1 MNTYTVSELKNPIY
15 FSDDVYIDKKFLI
28 LIPEQPFTE
37 DLQQKLLKWDFT
49 AIYTDGNF
57 SVAPQQK
64 TVAVVAESSNSPSS
78 QTDEKALAV
87 KKEQQE
93 KIQQIGEKYN
103 SFQSFVK
110 ETYEGYKTKQSLN
123 SRLIFDTAKEL
134 CEFIKEDKQL
144 VLRLP
149 AFMEYKV
156 EDYLAAHSLRSA
168 IFAIIIGL
176 QLKMQPHKLIELA
189 VATLLHE
196 IGMMRIPEQVYMANE
211 TLNPTAQRAILAHP
225 ILSYN
230 ILKEQSFALPI
241 CLGAL
246 EHHERENGKGY
257 PRKLDGFKIS
267 NYGKII
273 AVACS
278 YEAATAHRPYK
289 EAQNAASGIVNL
301 IRNENKQYDE
311 SILRALLLSLS
322 FYPIGIYVH
331 LSNGKMAQVIDTN
344 PKDPRYPIVQIYGE
358 TTKSGGPI
366 IRGTSA
372 KDVQIVRPVSKAEIE
387 KMKQNQGLV

>member
-189 VATLLHE
+189 VSTLLHE

-311 SILRALLLSLS
+311 SILRALLFLFHFILSV
-322 FYPIGIYVH
+322 FMCIYQTEKWHRLLIQTPRIPDIRLCKFTEKQQNPAVQSYAE
-331 LSNGKMAQVIDTN
+331 LRQKMYKLYD
-344 PKDPRYPIVQIYGE
+344 RYQ
-358 TTKSGGPI
+358 KLKL
-366 IRGTSA
+366 R
-372 KDVQIVRPVSKAEIE
+372 K
-387 KMKQNQGLV
+387 